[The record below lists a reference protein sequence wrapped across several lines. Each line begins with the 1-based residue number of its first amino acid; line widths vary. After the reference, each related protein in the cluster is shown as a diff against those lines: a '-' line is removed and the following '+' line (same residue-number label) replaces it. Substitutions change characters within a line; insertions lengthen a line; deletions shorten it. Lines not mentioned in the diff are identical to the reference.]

1 MHEGIAYC
9 GLDCGNCPALLAT
22 RRTDMEA
29 LAGVAERWSAE
40 TGTTIIADSILC
52 DGCKS
57 STGRINKFC
66 AVCAIKDCAA
76 GRGLATCADCEEYAC
91 KTLRAFPPFE
101 VEGKSNLERVREG
114 AMPGRDD

>member
-1 MHEGIAYC
+1 MYEGIAYC

-40 TGTTIIADSILC
+40 TGTTIIADTILC

-57 STGRINKFC
+57 TTGRINRFC

-76 GRGLATCADCEEYAC
+76 GRGLATCADCVEYAC
-91 KTLRAFPPFE
+91 EILRAFPPFE
-101 VEGKSNLERVREG
+101 VEGRSNLERIREG
-114 AMPGRDD
+114 ARPGGDD